1 MRWWS
6 LQISLV
12 CSTIEYNRDKS
23 KHSFFVCAVCQIR
36 ALLAQ
41 NEDKSQ
47 SLSYLVCCFALDVVI
62 LVTSV

>member
-1 MRWWS
+1 M
-6 LQISLV
+6 SLV
-12 CSTIEYNRDKS
+12 SSTIEQRKIQREIL
-23 KHSFFVCAVCQIR
+23 FEIR

-41 NEDKSQ
+41 NEDEFQ